1 VAGRLWQVDGADLL
15 AAAYAFHAGLPRQAA
30 TAAHV
35 QAMQQP
41 GLGPAGAQPQPS
53 VSPGRPGT
61 GDPDDWTAR
70 PGSPARSVAPPL
82 DPHRLPG
89 PRLGELDPADA
100 AKLWALVS
108 ELPGSQ
114 FIPRSQLIRLT
125 GVLPADLAARLLRLL
140 DGGPELVGAQ
150 AARIGTAIDPN
161 DPATPALAVIVLGW
175 LEAAQQVL
183 AAREQ
188 LSGAAG
194 AVERGRPPR
203 PGTLAR
209 QQRLGGGRPREA
221 RQPRLCIPR
230 ERPDHRFGRE
240 SVLGLPGGVRLG
252 SASSWTLARG
262 GGCPGCRPSMLWP
275 RSAPGANT
283 RHERLITYAPAW
295 RQPQGRRS
303 SRGDPWETPPSIA
316 TLAGRPSLQPPDPG
330 APGQTPGGGLLLHKS
345 AQRHRNEASG
355 AGHEPPN
362 LSSHIGL
369 SRPVQATHRVRAV
382 VVGLPAWVVPGGSA
396 A

>member
-1 VAGRLWQVDGADLL
+1 MANHQIRPLARLFRGMADLIDQDHTSQTRYEAIAKAAGVVAARATAQELVAGRLWQVDGADLL

-53 VSPGRPGT
+53 VSPGRPGI

-183 AAREQ
+183 AAGSSSQELQ
-188 LSGAAG
+188 VLLSVADRHG
-194 AVERGRPPR
+194 
-203 PGTLAR
+203 
-209 QQRLGGGRPREA
+209 Q
-221 RQPRLCIPR
+221 
-230 ERPDHRFGRE
+230 
-240 SVLGLPGGVRLG
+240 
-252 SASSWTLARG
+252 
-262 GGCPGCRPSMLWP
+262 
-275 RSAPGANT
+275 AP
-283 RHERLITYAPAW
+283 
-295 RQPQGRRS
+295 
-303 SRGDPWETPPSIA
+303 
-316 TLAGRPSLQPPDPG
+316 
-330 APGQTPGGGLLLHKS
+330 
-345 AQRHRNEASG
+345 
-355 AGHEPPN
+355 
-362 LSSHIGL
+362 
-369 SRPVQATHRVRAV
+369 
-382 VVGLPAWVVPGGSA
+382 
-396 A
+396 